1 MRTPFVAGNW
11 KLNKTPD
18 EAEMLARCVV
28 DAVFGYEG
36 AWMWQYVR
44 LLRRWNGFQVW
55 CAVLASG
62 LGAQNMYWEAEGAFY
77 GRGFGPHAVDL
88 RL

>member
-28 DAVFGYEG
+28 DAVSRLEG
-36 AWMWQYVR
+36 C
-44 LLRRWNGFQVW
+44 G
-55 CAVLASG
+55 CG
-62 LGAQNMYWEAEGAFY
+62 NMSAFY
-77 GRGFGPHAVDL
+77 GVGTGFKCGVLHWRRAGCSEYVL
-88 RL
+88 GG